1 MIAEKIREYRLKAG
15 LTQGELA
22 DKLGYDRT
30 AIVKWENGSKE
41 PLASTVKAIA
51 NVLNVTVS
59 QLYE

>member
-1 MIAEKIREYRLKAG
+1 MLANKIRELRLKAG

-22 DKLGYDRT
+22 EKVGYDRT
-30 AIVKWENGSKE
+30 TIVKWENGSKE

-59 QLYE
+59 ELYE